1 MHETMRRFQ
10 ARFAPSVVT
19 LILLLTVPTVTH
31 ASGPAVSNGMCEVA
45 ATPVAFG
52 MYDPLRHKEAA
63 TVGMLHYR
71 CSGTHK
77 RLTIGL
83 TTGESGSFRMRRMGR
98 GEKAIVY
105 NLYLDA
111 AGMQVW
117 GDGTGGSQAYIVN
130 SPAVGNEVSIPVY
143 GRLFGDQNASA
154 GSYQDDVSVIL
165 TY

>member
-1 MHETMRRFQ
+1 MHETIRRF
-10 ARFAPSVVT
+10 PSTFLATFVMMLVVAA
-19 LILLLTVPTVTH
+19 PTVAR
-31 ASGPAVSNGMCEVA
+31 ASGPALQNGLCEVA

-52 MYDPLRHKEAA
+52 IYDPLRQKRAA
-63 TVGMLHYR
+63 TVGIVRYR
-71 CSGTHK
+71 CFGTHK
-77 RLTIGL
+77 RLIIGL

-111 AGMQVW
+111 AGTQVW

-130 SPAVGNEVSIPVY
+130 SPAAGNEVSIPVY